1 MCSVAATLAHRLQ
14 SLTQRHHWLPLATL
28 GVVCVLSIAARV
40 AWLGEP
46 CRTPC
51 RSAGDHVL
59 VFDEVYYVNAA
70 RVIAGLRP
78 PAGMPYATAPA
89 GDDPNSEHP
98 QLAKL
103 IIAGSIELFGDGP
116 LAWRLGSVL
125 FGTLSILGMYVLV
138 RSAAGGRWLG
148 VGAAALMASDNLLL
162 VHERIGTLD
171 VYALAAMIW
180 GVAMYLRGRR
190 LLAGIVIGI
199 GACTK
204 LVALYALPV
213 LALFELLRLVS
224 ARAGPS
230 ALAGSPRQPRIVGRA
245 AARIAAC
252 TVTAATTFIALLAVL
267 DRVAPPYDPNKH
279 RLVAAGPFAHLA
291 HMLSYAASQTSP
303 GGPRGIA
310 SYPWEWLGDYK
321 PIVYLYINPAQPSRG
336 LEHVHPAAHFLGM
349 VSPPILIL
357 ALPAL
362 ALAVRSLLR
371 GRLRPE
377 RIRDVGLLGLAWF
390 VGTFV
395 PFELLSVIWSR
406 TSYLYYMVVV
416 MPGIYILVADLVA
429 RVSPRPWVTVAWI
442 TLVGLAAVA
451 MYPFTPIP

>member
-1 MCSVAATLAHRLQ
+1 MCSVAATVAHRLQ
-14 SLTQRHHWLPLATL
+14 SLAQRHHWLPLATL
-28 GVVCVLSIAARV
+28 AVVCALSIAVRV
-40 AWLGEP
+40 AWLDEP

-59 VFDEVYYVNAA
+59 VFDERYYVNAA

-103 IIAGSIELFGDGP
+103 IIAGAIELFGDGP

-138 RSAAGGRWLG
+138 RSAGGGRWLG

-171 VYALAAMIW
+171 VYALTAMIW

-199 GACTK
+199 GACAK

-213 LALFELLRLVS
+213 LVVFELLRLVS
-224 ARAGPS
+224 RRTGAS
-230 ALAGSPRQPRIVGRA
+230 ALPGSLRQQRVMGRA
-245 AARIAAC
+245 AARIAVC
-252 TVTAATTFIALLAVL
+252 AASAASAFIGLLAVL

-291 HMLSYAASQTSP
+291 HMLSYAATQTSP
-303 GGPRGIA
+303 HGPQGIA

-321 PIVYLYINPAQPSRG
+321 PIVYLNIDPAQPSPG
-336 LEHVHPAAHFLGM
+336 LEHIHPAVHFLGM

-357 ALPAL
+357 ALPGL

-371 GRLRPE
+371 GGLGRE
-377 RIRDVGLLGLAWF
+377 RARDTGLLGLAWF
-390 VGTFV
+390 LGTFV

-416 MPGIYILVADLVA
+416 MPGIYIVVADLVA
-429 RVSPRPWVTVAWI
+429 RVSRRPWVTVAWI
-442 TLVGLAAVA
+442 TLVAVAAVA